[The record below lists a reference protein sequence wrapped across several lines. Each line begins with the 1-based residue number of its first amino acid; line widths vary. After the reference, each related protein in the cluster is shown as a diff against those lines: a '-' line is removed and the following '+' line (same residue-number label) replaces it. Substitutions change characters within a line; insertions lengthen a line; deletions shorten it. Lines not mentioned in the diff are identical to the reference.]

1 MPVKTLKRSFQS
13 FLIRPNSTLFEG
25 YTYGTF
31 FYRCVNLTD
40 NLPFFFFYILPW
52 QSSLTESDTLEVL
65 DSHKVLHHLYFCC
78 LHLKID
84 YSEFSGVPQNTVITS
99 SGSSL
104 SVPSPTFACRALKH
118 VLVFLI
124 WGSLEPDRLIYSALN
139 NPQSLCLSP

>member
-1 MPVKTLKRSFQS
+1 MPMPVKTLKRSFQS

-84 YSEFSGVPQNTVITS
+84 YSEFSGVPQNTVITV
-99 SGSSL
+99 L
-104 SVPSPTFACRALKH
+104 WEFPVSPF
-118 VLVFLI
+118 
-124 WGSLEPDRLIYSALN
+124 PY
-139 NPQSLCLSP
+139 LCLPSSKACIGFFNLR